1 MLSNVVLDVQR
12 LFLDEAKQSPLL
24 FSDLASVEGY
34 ISESYSGR
42 SLIELLQNA
51 DDAGASTFYVEPLD
65 THAFLVAN
73 NGHPFTNNDF
83 LALCRSGAST
93 KKRKS
98 NTIGF
103 RGIGF
108 KAVVNYAKTVHL
120 ISGDIKATF
129 SRQKTLALLPAAEK
143 VPLIRVPHPFDGIRF
158 QDAINRILENGY
170 NTVFV
175 FETDKQALQSE
186 IDELSGSGL
195 LFVNHIC
202 RVLINGESNKTISLT
217 RKTLSNDLMDIEITE
232 SVGNKRWIVAKS
244 KSESRREAVA
254 FRCDGQ
260 KVVDAESDEAVFHS
274 FMPTK
279 DKLSARI
286 KVNGDFSTDP
296 SRTRIV
302 WDEESEKALYSAVEI
317 IADLC
322 RTIFEKERDSI
333 GFVNVLKAISMDPLW
348 QVKGMTP
355 NDRFTKSV
363 IEVLR
368 EVISQGDQ
376 KTAVYIQP
384 ESYDSDDF
392 EMITQYLG
400 VRGIGEKAQKNI
412 PGIVELSKTL
422 GFKPLPFEQSLEAMD
437 TIDCSDRTRA
447 SVLVDTIKGTTF
459 GMSSKQK
466 ELIRKSKIV
475 KSTQGK
481 KRIAEMDS
489 KDKLD
494 EAFEGMVT
502 DHLPNLAEYK
512 SFLKRIGIEQQSTT
526 GEQVAQF
533 VHFLGERT
541 EASTTVQ
548 SFGTS
553 RTIHKWRTVEKNV
566 AALLELMPDVETV
579 NDVSKQNVG
588 YDLEVVL
595 KNGKKRYYE
604 VKSVDSLG
612 DVFTFTNNEYS
623 TAVENKREYY
633 FAIACQLENSI
644 EVCFIANPIETLRF
658 EKRAVR
664 WEWACSQY
672 SGEVVKAKLM

>member
-1 MLSNVVLDVQR
+1 MTSIVNEVQR
-12 LFLDEAKQSPLL
+12 LFIAEAKQSPLL

-51 DDAGASTFYVEPLD
+51 DDAGANAFYVEPLD
-65 THAFLVAN
+65 SNAFLVAN
-73 NGHPFTNNDF
+73 NGHPFTSEDF

-120 ISGDIKATF
+120 ISGEIKATF
-129 SRQKTLALLPAAEK
+129 SREKTLAMLPAAKK
-143 VPLIRVPHPFDGIRF
+143 VPLIRVPHTFDETRF
-158 QDAINRILENGY
+158 QDAISRVLGEGY

-175 FETDKQALQSE
+175 FETDKPALGTE
-186 IDELSGSGL
+186 INELSGSGL

-202 RVLINGESNKTISLT
+202 RVLINGESCRSISLV
-217 RKTLSNDLMDIEITE
+217 RKTLSDGLVDIEISE
-232 SVGNKRWIVAKS
+232 SAERKRWIVAKS
-244 KSESRREAVA
+244 KNEGRREAVA
-254 FRCDGQ
+254 FKCDGQ
-260 KVVDAESDEAVFHS
+260 KAVNAEADEAVFHS

-302 WDEESEKALYSAVEI
+302 WDEESEEALHSAVEI

-322 RTIFEKERDSI
+322 KTAFEMEHDPF
-333 GFVNVLKAISMDPLW
+333 GFIDVLKAISMDPLW

-355 NDRFTKSV
+355 NDHFTQNV

-368 EVISQGDQ
+368 EVIRQGDQ
-376 KTAVYIQP
+376 ITPVYIQP

-392 EMITQYLG
+392 ETVTQYLG
-400 VRGIGEKAQKNI
+400 VRGIGEKAQKGI

-422 GFKPLPFEQSLEAMD
+422 GYKPLPFEKSLEAMD
-437 TIDCSDRTRA
+437 TVECSDRTRA
-447 SVLVDTIKGTTF
+447 SVLVDTIKGTSL
-459 GMSSKQK
+459 GMSTKQK
-466 ELIRKSKIV
+466 ELIRKSKVV
-475 KSTQGK
+475 KSGSGK
-481 KRIAEMDS
+481 KRISEMDS
-489 KDKLD
+489 GDTLD
-494 EAFEGMVT
+494 AVFEGMVA
-502 DHLPNLAEYK
+502 DRLSNPAEYK
-512 SFLKRIGIEQQSTT
+512 SFIKRIGLEQQSTV
-526 GEQVAQF
+526 GRPIAEF
-533 VHFLGERT
+533 VHSLGENT
-541 EASTTVQ
+541 EATTSVQ

-588 YDLEVVL
+588 YDLEAVL

-612 DVFTFTNNEYS
+612 DGFTFTNNEYS
-623 TAVENKREYY
+623 TAVENKEEYY
-633 FAIACQLENSI
+633 FAIACQTEDTL
-644 EVCFIANPIETLRF
+644 EVCFVANPIETLRF
-658 EKRAVR
+658 EKRAIR
-664 WEWACSQY
+664 WEWVCREY
-672 SGEVVKAKLM
+672 TGEVLKAKMK